1 MEDALEMMEL
11 AAEVTSALAAA
22 AGNDEENNEKRH
34 DAQRREPAE
43 SGSMQRAGSVPGIIF
58 AVSNDGGKTGV
69 AWRENVHDALAYLD
83 LQNVGGRGYCVV
95 AVRKVQNEKLSDGGP
110 KTL

>member
-1 MEDALEMMEL
+1 MDPENDHK
-11 AAEVTSALAAA
+11 SAWDIAV
-22 AGNDEENNEKRH
+22 EQNEKRYETE
-34 DAQRREPAE
+34 RREPAG

-69 AWRENVHDALAYLD
+69 AWRENVHDAMAYLD

-95 AVRKVQNEKLSDGGP
+95 AVRKAQNAPDQRPPE
-110 KTL
+110 